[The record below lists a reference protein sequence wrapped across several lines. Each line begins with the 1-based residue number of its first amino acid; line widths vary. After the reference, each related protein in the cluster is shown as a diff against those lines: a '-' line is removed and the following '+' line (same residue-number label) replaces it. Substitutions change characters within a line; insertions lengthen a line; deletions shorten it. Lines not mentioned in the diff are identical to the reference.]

1 MTRRPADSPIKIAL
15 AKVKNAWEAFI
26 NKPAVAKTLALA
38 VIAWSVVC
46 GTLLK
51 LWQAFISLPV
61 IAKTAEWIMRQL
73 KRLPFYDKAA
83 AIAAAVLSRRKLY
96 LRFLAINLALL
107 IVASP
112 LIVIYGPFSNIK
124 RTVVGAIVTSRHPQ
138 YITWLLSEAQ
148 IRKIVGD
155 EVDVAKLR
163 QQVLQFTKRE
173 DDTLRLV
180 NISSSRFQGYLLEVP
195 DPTRVKAATARD
207 IQEKGDT
214 VSTIALTNNAIAAIN
229 AGGFHDP
236 QGTGTGRLPYGV
248 IISEGKFLVGG
259 DITDPVQVIGLTKSG
274 VLMAGTYTANEMKA
288 MNLAEG
294 VTFGPPLIIN
304 GKKLITEGDGGWGI
318 APRTAIGQRQDGT
331 ILLLVIDGRQP
342 GYSLGAT
349 LLDVQNILYEQGAY
363 NAANLD
369 GGSSTT
375 LFYNGKVVNRPAD
388 MLGERMIPTAFIVK

>member
-1 MTRRPADSPIKIAL
+1 MTNMPVETPE
-15 AKVKNAWEAFI
+15 KNEQTKERSTWETFVD
-26 NKPAVAKTLALA
+26 NHPNVAKTLAVF
-38 VIAWSVVC
+38 VIVWNAAAGVLSR
-46 GTLLK
+46 
-51 LWQAFISLPV
+51 LWQAFASQPV
-61 IAKTAEWIMRQL
+61 VVRFTEWVN
-73 KRLPFYDKAA
+73 RLPYADKLAA
-83 AIAAAVLSRRKLY
+83 FMTAVLSRKKLY
-96 LRFLAINLALL
+96 LRFLAINLILL
-107 IVASP
+107 ILTSP
-112 LIVIYGPFSNIK
+112 LIVLFGPFTNIK
-124 RTVVGAIVTSRHPQ
+124 RTVVGAIINSRHPQ
-138 YITWLLSEAQ
+138 YITWLFSDAEVK
-148 IRKIVGD
+148 RIVGD
-155 EVDVAKLR
+155 EVDAAKLR
-163 QQVLQFTKRE
+163 QQMLHFTKRE
-173 DDTLRLV
+173 DETLRLV
-180 NISSSRFQGYLLEVP
+180 NITSSRFQGYLLEVP

-214 VSTIALTNNAIAAIN
+214 VSTIALANNAIAAIN

-248 IISEGKFLVGG
+248 IIHEGKFLVGG
-259 DITDPVQVIGLTKSG
+259 DITDSVQVVGLTKSG
-274 VLMAGTYTANEMKA
+274 VLVAGTYTLKEMRN

-318 APRTAIGQRQDGT
+318 APRTAIGQRKDGT

>member
-1 MTRRPADSPIKIAL
+1 VHDPPLPA
-15 AKVKNAWEAFI
+15 
-26 NKPAVAKTLALA
+26 
-38 VIAWSVVC
+38 
-46 GTLLK
+46 
-51 LWQAFISLPV
+51 
-61 IAKTAEWIMRQL
+61 
-73 KRLPFYDKAA
+73 
-83 AIAAAVLSRRKLY
+83 
-96 LRFLAINLALL
+96 
-107 IVASP
+107 
-112 LIVIYGPFSNIK
+112 
-124 RTVVGAIVTSRHPQ
+124 
-138 YITWLLSEAQ
+138 
-148 IRKIVGD
+148 
-155 EVDVAKLR
+155 
-163 QQVLQFTKRE
+163 
-173 DDTLRLV
+173 
-180 NISSSRFQGYLLEVP
+180 
-195 DPTRVKAATARD
+195 ARD
-207 IQEKGDT
+207 IQDKGDT

-248 IISEGKFLVGG
+248 IIHEGNFLVGG
-259 DITDPVQVIGLTKSG
+259 DIPDSVQVVGITRSG
-274 VLMAGTYTANEMKA
+274 VLIAGTYTIKEMKA
-288 MNLAEG
+288 MNMVEG

-318 APRTAIGQRQDGT
+318 APRTAIGQRKDGT